1 MSVLAQDV
9 PLPQPSPRNGGSV
22 LDDPPPVEGFADVV
36 EIIQA
41 TLNELIGAIAAR
53 LPLIVVGLLFVVIGY
68 LVAQYL
74 ARLTERGLVRTSAD
88 RTVVILSSRLV
99 RFLIVLLF
107 LILAFAIAGV
117 NVGAAL
123 ATLGLVGLALAFAL
137 QNILENFVAGVLLL
151 TRKPFRAG
159 DQVRAGDFEGTVDEI
174 DLRVTKLVSYDGE
187 LVLIPNADVFRNPI
201 TNLTRRARRRSILR
215 IGIDYRDDHD
225 QAREVL
231 LRALDDVDGVLSI
244 PEPRVE
250 LVELSDSS
258 VDFEILVWTLPDI
271 ASVRATRDRV
281 LSAAKTAVEE
291 AGMTIPWPIRT
302 LSFDNRLSLDGDSDQ
317 SVESGDPQPS

>member
-1 MSVLAQDV
+1 VRTLAQDV
-9 PLPQPSPRNGGSV
+9 PLPQPSPQDGGSV
-22 LDDPPPVEGFADVV
+22 LDDPPPVENFTDVL
-36 EIIQA
+36 EIVQA
-41 TLNELIGAIAAR
+41 TLGELVASIAAR
-53 LPLIVVGLLFVVIGY
+53 LPLVLVGLVFVAIGFLAAKY
-68 LVAQYL
+68 VAG
-74 ARLTERGLVRTSAD
+74 LTERGLVRTSAD
-88 RTVVILSSRLV
+88 RTVVVLSSRFV
-99 RFLIVLLF
+99 RFLIVVLF

-123 ATLGLVGLALAFAL
+123 ATLGLAGLALAFAL

-151 TRKPFRAG
+151 TRKPFRQG
-159 DQVRAGDFEGTVDEI
+159 DQVRSGDFEGTVEEI

-215 IGIDYRDDHD
+215 IGIDYRDDHE
-225 QAREVL
+225 QVREVL
-231 LRALDDVDGVLSI
+231 LRALDDVEGVLRI

-250 LVELSDSS
+250 LVELGESS

-271 ASVRATRDRV
+271 ASVRAVRDRV

-302 LSFDNRLSLDGDSDQ
+302 LSFDNRLSVDGDPGTPGPPSDV
-317 SVESGDPQPS
+317 SS